1 MLERFSEDRP
11 YIITVGNEKGGT
23 GKSTT
28 AMHLAVALLNHGFSV
43 GCIDLD
49 GRQATLS
56 HYLTNRQ
63 AFAESSPHKILV
75 PAYRCLTP
83 SSAAVLSDAQD
94 ADQNALQE
102 AIEALKDND
111 FLVVDTPGSDT
122 TLCRLGHLLA
132 DSLITP
138 LNDSFVDID
147 VIAQIDREKR
157 VVLAPSNYCKMV
169 WEQNNQ
175 RVVHGKQ
182 PIDWVVMRNR
192 LAHLDARN
200 GREISDL
207 LTQLAKRIGFRLAPG
222 FGERVVFRELF
233 LKGATLFDN
242 EPQGQMPLT
251 SSHRNARNEV
261 ESLLFEIGLIDSSI
275 ANTG

>member
-1 MLERFSEDRP
+1 MLERFSESRP

-28 AMHLAVALLNHGFSV
+28 AMHLAVALLNHGYSV

-63 AFAESSPHKILV
+63 ALADSSTQEILV

-83 SSAAVLSDAQD
+83 SNAPILSEAQD
-94 ADQNALQE
+94 ADQRALQD
-102 AIEALKDND
+102 AIESLKGND

-175 RVVHGKQ
+175 RVVQGKQ

-242 EPQGQMPLT
+242 EPLGQTALT
-251 SSHRNARNEV
+251 SSHRNAKNEV
-261 ESLLFEIGLIDSSI
+261 ESLLYEIGLIDSGI